1 MNYRFLF
8 VCVSVFLGYSSLLQA
23 DGYTATYNAF
33 PAYASGPS
41 NDFVEDLS
49 WNEMAQGTA
58 DSTGRDAKASFIF
71 RCPGDS
77 FLSGVKTTFSHNDRQ
92 FYFICRF
99 LQDAN
104 KKQIQAGTDTDTSQ
118 WESLRGGNFGIYAA
132 YTDYANGFADAT
144 LRTSNCK
151 GTEAMGGA
159 LSRYI
164 DQTKSGPPPENHN
177 DRKWKYICRGMK
189 DIAGSSLSLKQ
200 DTCQDFPQAES
211 GDFTFTCP
219 VDTVVAKMGSTYNPS
234 NELRKYTFTCC
245 KYGT

>member
-1 MNYRFLF
+1 MNDRFLF
-8 VCVSVFLGYSSLLQA
+8 LCVSMLLGYSSLLQA

-33 PAYASGPS
+33 SAYASGPS
-41 NDFVEDLS
+41 NDFVEAPGYE
-49 WNEMAQGTA
+49 EMAKNA
-58 DSTGRDAKASFIF
+58 VDYAARDAKASFIF

-77 FLSGVKTTFSHNDRQ
+77 FLSGVKTIFSNKDRQ

-99 LQDAN
+99 FQDTN
-104 KKQIQAGTDTDTSQ
+104 NKQIQAGTDTDTSQ
-118 WESLRGGNFGIYAA
+118 WESLRGGSFTTYAA

-144 LRTSNCK
+144 LRTSSCK
-151 GTEAMGGA
+151 ATEAMGGA
-159 LSRYI
+159 LSRYT
-164 DQTKSGPPPENHN
+164 DQTTSGPPPENHS

-189 DIAGSSLSLKQ
+189 DITGSALSLKQ

-211 GDFTFTCP
+211 GNFTFTCP

-234 NELRKYTFTCC
+234 NEIRKYTFTCC